1 MNKNKNNE
9 PVDISKYNHVNNK
22 NNMDELVSKFKTA
35 SSLKRTRK
43 TFHGTKVNRGSVST
57 RKNLVAQKMKAKK
70 NAQAEIEKFEE
81 KIREIKRA
89 KLKAARDLKKEELKK
104 IKEEENKVQEKL
116 NILTNAFNKMKLGP
130 LDISNGH

>member
-35 SSLKRTRK
+35 SSIKRTRK
-43 TFHGTKVNRGSVST
+43 TFHGTKINRGSVST

-70 NAQAEIEKFEE
+70 NAEAEIQKFEE

-89 KLKAARDLKKEELKK
+89 KLKAARDLKKEQLKK
-104 IKEEENKVQEKL
+104 LKEEENKVQEKL
-116 NILTNAFNKMKLGP
+116 NSLINAFNKMKL
-130 LDISNGH
+130 NN

>member
-35 SSLKRTRK
+35 SSIKRTRK
-43 TFHGTKVNRGSVST
+43 TFHGTKINRGSVST

-70 NAQAEIEKFEE
+70 NAEAEIQKFEE

-89 KLKAARDLKKEELKK
+89 KLKAARDLKKEQLKK
-104 IKEEENKVQEKL
+104 LKEEENKVQEKI
-116 NILTNAFNKMKLGP
+116 NILTNAFNKMKL
-130 LDISNGH
+130 NN

>member
-35 SSLKRTRK
+35 SSIKRTRK

-89 KLKAARDLKKEELKK
+89 KLKAARDLKKEQLKK
-104 IKEEENKVQEKL
+104 LKEEENKVQEKL
-116 NILTNAFNKMKLGP
+116 NILTNAFNKMKL
-130 LDISNGH
+130 NN

>member
-35 SSLKRTRK
+35 SSIKRTRK
-43 TFHGTKVNRGSVST
+43 TFHGTKINRGSVST

-70 NAQAEIEKFEE
+70 NAEAEIQKFEE

-89 KLKAARDLKKEELKK
+89 KLKAARDLKKEQLKK
-104 IKEEENKVQEKL
+104 LKEEENKVQQKL
-116 NILTNAFNKMKLGP
+116 NILTNAFNKMKL
-130 LDISNGH
+130 NN

>member
-35 SSLKRTRK
+35 SSIKRTRK

-89 KLKAARDLKKEELKK
+89 KLKAARDLKKEQLKK
-104 IKEEENKVQEKL
+104 LKEEENKVQEKL
-116 NILTNAFNKMKLGP
+116 NSLTNAFNKMKL
-130 LDISNGH
+130 NN

>member
-35 SSLKRTRK
+35 SSIKRTRK

-70 NAQAEIEKFEE
+70 NAKAEIEKFEE
-81 KIREIKRA
+81 KIKEIKRA
-89 KLKAARDLKKEELKK
+89 KLKAARDLKKEQLKK
-104 IKEEENKVQEKL
+104 LKEEENKVQEKL
-116 NILTNAFNKMKLGP
+116 NSLTNAFNKMKLN
-130 LDISNGH
+130 I

>member
-35 SSLKRTRK
+35 SSIKRTRK
-43 TFHGTKVNRGSVST
+43 TFHGTKINRGSVST

-70 NAQAEIEKFEE
+70 NAEAEIQKFEE

-89 KLKAARDLKKEELKK
+89 KLKAARDLKKEQLKK
-104 IKEEENKVQEKL
+104 LKEEENKVQEKL
-116 NILTNAFNKMKLGP
+116 NSLNNAFNKMKL
-130 LDISNGH
+130 NN